1 MILDAADA
9 LARRNAAELALTE
22 AAEALGATLDE
33 LQRHGFEL
41 QDVAEL
47 LQVDPSEL
55 TGTGPSRR
63 LAGRASRPPKVQ
75 EPDETEGVTE
85 SRSRNL
91 GTDLFSPFGGVGVLK
106 GDSKSSHLFSEEPPL
121 SRGKDPDRH
130 LQPLGRPRWIW
141 PVCRTDTRA

>member
-1 MILDAADA
+1 LILDAADA

-63 LAGRASRPPKVQ
+63 LAGRASRSPKVQ

-85 SRSRNL
+85 S
-91 GTDLFSPFGGVGVLK
+91 
-106 GDSKSSHLFSEEPPL
+106 
-121 SRGKDPDRH
+121 DPA
-130 LQPLGRPRWIW
+130 
-141 PVCRTDTRA
+141 T